1 MRNTTCILNCD
12 DQMLT
17 LTRFYSNDIF
27 DSSKQVV
34 SSFNI
39 KLTESKSLKSL
50 SYINHITH
58 KIIK

>member
-1 MRNTTCILNCD
+1 MRKTACKPICD

-17 LTRFYSNDIF
+17 PTRYYSRDKF

-39 KLTESKSLKSL
+39 KLTESKF
-50 SYINHITH
+50 
-58 KIIK
+58 

>member
-1 MRNTTCILNCD
+1 MRETACKQNCN

-34 SSFNI
+34 SSFILN
-39 KLTESKSLKSL
+39 LTESKSL
-50 SYINHITH
+50 NHYLILHTSVI

>member
-1 MRNTTCILNCD
+1 MRKTACKPNCD

-17 LTRFYSNDIF
+17 PTRFYSRDIF

-39 KLTESKSLKSL
+39 KLTETNSQNYYLIYNS
-50 SYINHITH
+50 SYINL
-58 KIIK
+58 K

>member
-1 MRNTTCILNCD
+1 MRETACKANCD

-34 SSFNI
+34 SSFNLN
-39 KLTESKSLKSL
+39 LTESKSLIHYLILHTSV
-50 SYINHITH
+50 
-58 KIIK
+58 IKNY

>member
-1 MRNTTCILNCD
+1 MRETACKQNCN

-17 LTRFYSNDIF
+17 PTRFYSNDIF

-39 KLTESKSLKSL
+39 KLTESKF
-50 SYINHITH
+50 
-58 KIIK
+58 